1 MLSPTF
7 IFFILAL
14 ILVNVFFGYQILAD
28 LSSGYELNS
37 EKLLTIIVISAL
49 FVLIAL
55 LLISYQLIKHGY
67 RAADIKNL
75 YTILEGEELR
85 RQKDLS
91 AKLRWG
97 IVDEVIWT
105 IIAANG
111 AILFTAHYVLIGL
124 KLSDLIA
131 IFVVMLS
138 GVMLYA
144 PLAFLFLYPVIRAFE
159 ENFPSNPQFLLS
171 HGLICTVSSLIVY
184 EKLEYLR
191 WDPLLVGFFWTA
203 AGLASFF
210 TNRRFEVLVFLLLIA
225 PLALLSVKCPGAI
238 LPILLAKSEC
248 SLRIQAT
255 FLVKLAVLIFATLAI
270 VVLTLKTFGYNL
282 SLKSL
287 KDLSEKRKTAVE
299 QGKYHPLRDPIIWI
313 AWIMLTSL
321 GLLIALFMGAW

>member
-1 MLSPTF
+1 LPKPTF

-14 ILVNVFFGYQILAD
+14 IFINVFFGYQILAD

-55 LLISYQLIKHGY
+55 LLIFYQLIKHGY

-75 YTILEGEELR
+75 YTVLKEEDLK
-85 RQKDLS
+85 RQKDSS

-97 IVDEVIWT
+97 IVDEILWT
-105 IIAANG
+105 IIVANG
-111 AILFTAHYVLIGL
+111 AVLFTAHYVLIGL
-124 KLSDLIA
+124 QVLDLIA
-131 IFVVMLS
+131 VFAAMLS

-144 PLAFLFLYPVIRAFE
+144 PLAFLFLYPVVKAFE
-159 ENFPSNPQFLLS
+159 KNYPSGNPKFLLS

-184 EKLEYLR
+184 EKLGHLW
-191 WDPLLVGFFWTA
+191 WDPLLVGFFWITA
-203 AGLASFF
+203 GFVSFL
-210 TNRRFEVLVFLLLIA
+210 TKKSRKFEVLVFLLLIA

-255 FLVKLAVLIFATLAI
+255 FLVKLAALIFATLAA
-270 VVLTLKTFGYNL
+270 VASVLQVFGY
-282 SLKSL
+282 KSL
-287 KDLSEKRKTAVE
+287 RGLSEKRKTAVE
-299 QGKYHPLRDPIIWI
+299 EGNYNPFRDPAIWI
-313 AWIMLTSL
+313 AWIALTSL
-321 GLLIALFMGAW
+321 GLLIALLVGAW

>member
-1 MLSPTF
+1 MTLIS
-7 IFFILAL
+7 FILTL
-14 ILVNVFFGYQILAD
+14 IFVNILFGYQIFLD
-28 LSSGYELNS
+28 LNLGYELDS
-37 EKLLTIIVISAL
+37 KRLLTIIVISAL
-49 FVLIAL
+49 LVLIAL
-55 LLISYQLIKHGY
+55 LFISYRLIKHGY
-67 RAADIKNL
+67 RASDVKRL
-75 YTILEGEELR
+75 YTILKKEDLK

-97 IVDEVIWT
+97 IVDEVIWA

-111 AILFTAHYVLIGL
+111 AILFIAHYVLIGL

-159 ENFPSNPQFLLS
+159 ENFPGNPRFLLS
-171 HGLICTVSSLIVY
+171 HGLICMVLSLIVY
-184 EKLEYLR
+184 EKLEYLQ

-203 AGLASFF
+203 AGLVSFF
-210 TNRRFEVLVFLLLIA
+210 TKKSRKFEILVFLLLIT
-225 PLALLSVKCPGAI
+225 PLTLFSVKCPGAS
-238 LPILLAKSEC
+238 LPILLANSEC

-270 VVLTLKTFGYNL
+270 VVLTLKTFGYDL

-299 QGKYHPLRDPIIWI
+299 QGKYNLFRDPIIWI

>member
-1 MLSPTF
+1 
-7 IFFILAL
+7 
-14 ILVNVFFGYQILAD
+14 
-28 LSSGYELNS
+28 
-37 EKLLTIIVISAL
+37 
-49 FVLIAL
+49 VLIAL

-97 IVDEVIWT
+97 IVDEILWT
-105 IIAANG
+105 IIVANG

-124 KLSDLIA
+124 KILDLIA

-144 PLAFLFLYPVIRAFE
+144 PLAFLFLYPVVRAFE
-159 ENFPSNPQFLLS
+159 KNFPPSNPQFLLS

-184 EKLEYLR
+184 EKLEQLW
-191 WDPLLVGFFWTA
+191 WDPLLVGFFWIA
-203 AGLASFF
+203 AGFVSFF

-255 FLVKLAVLIFATLAI
+255 FLVKLAVLIFASLAA
-270 VVLTLKTFGYNL
+270 VALVLQVFGY
-282 SLKSL
+282 KSL
-287 KDLSEKRKTAVE
+287 RELSEKRKAAIK
-299 QGKYHPLRDPIIWI
+299 QGKYNPLRDPIIWI

-321 GLLIALFMGAW
+321 GLLIASFMERGEISPNML